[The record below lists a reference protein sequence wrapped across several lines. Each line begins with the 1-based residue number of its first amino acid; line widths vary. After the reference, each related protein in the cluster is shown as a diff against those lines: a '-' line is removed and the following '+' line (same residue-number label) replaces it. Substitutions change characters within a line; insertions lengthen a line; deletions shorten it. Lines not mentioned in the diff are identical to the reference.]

1 MQFLVELGTSGWPG
15 HPQPPAGSDELQDSG
30 QAHPPLLILRIQGV
44 KALVK
49 VLIQGLGQGALHLCL
64 GGLWEFQH
72 AQEAGQHGAL
82 CRCGSSEMG
91 RGEGGGE
98 GEGRALTLTPHPNPE
113 SAVLVC
119 MLGSEINLP
128 ARPGAHV
135 CKSPRG

>member
-91 RGEGGGE
+91 RGGRGRGGG
-98 GEGRALTLTPHPNPE
+98 RQ
-113 SAVLVC
+113 SADFDSPSQPRERCTGLHAGVRDQ
-119 MLGSEINLP
+119 P
-128 ARPGAHV
+128 PRPTWSTRV
-135 CKSPRG
+135 

>member
-72 AQEAGQHGAL
+72 
-82 CRCGSSEMG
+82 
-91 RGEGGGE
+91 GGG
-98 GEGRALTLTPHPNPE
+98 GWGGGGARQ
-113 SAVLVC
+113 SADFDSPSQPRERCTGLHAGVRDQ
-119 MLGSEINLP
+119 P
-128 ARPGAHV
+128 PRPTWSTRV
-135 CKSPRG
+135 